1 MKLMQ
6 LQSQVI
12 LLARGFQGPRR
23 DFGVVFTRS
32 CVFVEFAK
40 ISDFYVVDTL

>member
-23 DFGVVFTRS
+23 ELGVVFTRS
-32 CVFVEFAK
+32 CVFVKFAK
-40 ISDFYVVDTL
+40 ISDFYVADIL